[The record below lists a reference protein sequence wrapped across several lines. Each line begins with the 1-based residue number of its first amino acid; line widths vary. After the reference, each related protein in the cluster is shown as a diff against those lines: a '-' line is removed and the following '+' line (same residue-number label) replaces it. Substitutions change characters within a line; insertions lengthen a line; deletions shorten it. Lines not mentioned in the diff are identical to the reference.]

1 MAGGKSTRF
10 GSNKSIANI
19 DGMPMARVVAN
30 NLFDATDVMPQLL
43 GTDEATA
50 FALGLV
56 TVSGPREG
64 NGPLGAIIDAL
75 ELSKSEMVLF
85 APNDTPYFSSSDFR
99 LLMSILDTTKI
110 DIAVAIDEQEATSY
124 HWLLSAWRASS
135 CLQHLCEQYSNGVR
149 SVHEAVVGLT
159 VSTLACRSSVL
170 RNINHVSDMIAEGTI

>member
-10 GSNKSIANI
+10 GSNKSITNI
-19 DGMPMARVVAN
+19 DGTPMARVVAN
-30 NLFDATDVMPQLL
+30 NMFVATNVMPQLL
-43 GTDEATA
+43 GADEGTA
-50 FALGLV
+50 LSLGLV
-56 TVSGPREG
+56 NVSGSREG
-64 NGPLGAIIDAL
+64 NGPLGALIDAL
-75 ELSKSEMVLF
+75 ELSQSEMVLF

-99 LLMSILDTTKI
+99 LLMSILDTTKA
-110 DIAVAIDEQEATSY
+110 DIAVAIDEQEVTSY
-124 HWLLSAWRASS
+124 HWLLSAWRATS